1 MKWPFLAKSRAYY
14 LNLARRA
21 DRRERFL
28 QVVEP
33 HAWLPP
39 LMQRIEAVDG
49 QSLAI
54 PALPSRLIAGQAR
67 LLAEVHAAAG
77 TPTLQIS
84 TNDFSPHL
92 TPGAVG
98 CALSHKL
105 AWESFLE
112 SPSIRNGI
120 HPVFVPKV
128 SF

>member
-67 LLAEVHAAAG
+67 LLAEVAESDSSQLLGKDRRHMARSWISKPTRGAG
-77 TPTLQIS
+77 P
-84 TNDFSPHL
+84 F
-92 TPGAVG
+92 
-98 CALSHKL
+98 
-105 AWESFLE
+105 
-112 SPSIRNGI
+112 
-120 HPVFVPKV
+120 
-128 SF
+128 